1 MRFAYILTLALF
13 FSDSGILAAKK
24 PNIVYIMCDELGYY
38 ETSFM
43 GSRQSRLPTLISWL
57 LREFGL
63 PKHSQVHRSAPQ
75 LGVC

>member
-13 FSDSGILAAKK
+13 FSESGILAAKK

-43 GSRQSRLPTLISWL
+43 GSKTIKTPNMISWL
-57 LREFGL
+57 PRESGL
-63 PKHSQVHRSAPQ
+63 PKHSQVHRFALQ
-75 LGVC
+75 LDVC